1 MIFLPDV
8 QVRSAA
14 ATAAG
19 RAVDALTG
27 SACAGLQAELIQ
39 RLAFRLLG
47 RRCRRSPA
55 FRARLL
61 AWVCAP
67 WGAAN
72 TAALGRLRA
81 GAPRRLFDRD
91 LPQQRAEALLLA
103 QLAAWQLRAM
113 LPAAGA
119 PAGEGLSTRA
129 PARGGASAVGAQN
142 VVSPAKQAAAGQ
154 GCGAGMP
161 QSVPFS
167 EAPAAVG
174 APDAGAAHDGES
186 RAAPEAGAGEFPA
199 AGMPHGWGAAAALDE
214 AERSELIAAVSAWAS
229 QVAEVC

>member
-1 MIFLPDV
+1 MTFQPNV

-19 RAVDALTG
+19 RAVDALTR

-61 AWVCAP
+61 AWVCGP
-67 WGAAN
+67 WSPAN

-113 LPAAGA
+113 LPAA
-119 PAGEGLSTRA
+119 RA
-129 PARGGASAVGAQN
+129 PAREGASAVGARGHAP
-142 VVSPAKQAAAGQ
+142 PAREAPAEQARAE
-154 GCGAGMP
+154 GMP
-161 QSVPFS
+161 HSVPFG
-167 EAPAAVG
+167 EAPAAVS
-174 APDAGAAHDGES
+174 APDAGVPHSGKS
-186 RAAPEAGAGEFPA
+186 RTALDAGAGEASA
-199 AGMPHGWGAAAALDE
+199 AGMPHGWEAAAALNE
-214 AERSELIAAVSAWAS
+214 AERSELVAAVSTWAS
-229 QVAEVC
+229 QVAEVR